1 VRAVGNF
8 IRLITEDM
16 MKDHNFR
23 ECIDKA
29 VAVLVQN
36 TTGKNMKVWKH
47 HYIMNYILNAVLYS
61 CVHFY
66 TKEAPE

>member
-23 ECIDKA
+23 ECNDKA
-29 VAVLVQN
+29 IAVLVQN
-36 TTGKNMKVWKH
+36 TTGKNMKVW
-47 HYIMNYILNAVLYS
+47 
-61 CVHFY
+61 
-66 TKEAPE
+66 